1 MVYQSLKALSITDI
15 MNYNWAFPYI
25 PKDSIQ
31 CIFELGARD
40 CEDSI
45 TLHNHFNCP
54 VTAFECNPDCIQECK
69 KTLQTSDKPITLVEA
84 AVFNEDT
91 NIAFPPFLRERYD
104 NIGSSSLFEI
114 DFVSSRTPADDDY
127 GKKDV
132 QGMIE
137 VKAIRLDSYIKET
150 NQVPDLICM
159 DIQEAELLALQGLGE
174 WIKRVKFI
182 ILEGSMKNT
191 YKGGCTFSD
200 VHQYLLA
207 HNFRF
212 VKSKTVHGLLPEQTQ
227 YFSFCDLLYVNNINV

>member
-1 MVYQSLKALSITDI
+1 

-25 PKDSIQ
+25 PKESVQ
-31 CIFELGARD
+31 CVFELGARD
-40 CEDSI
+40 CKDSI
-45 TLHNHFNCP
+45 TLQEHFNCP
-54 VTAFECNPDCIQECK
+54 VFAFECNPDCIAECK
-69 KTLQTSDKPITLVEA
+69 KTLQRTDKPITLLET

-91 NIAFPPFLRERYD
+91 TITFRPFLKERYD

-132 QGMIE
+132 QGMID
-137 VKAIRLDSYIKET
+137 VKAIRLDSFIKQ
-150 NQVPDLICM
+150 NNCIPDVICM

-174 WIKRVKFI
+174 MIKHVKFI
-182 ILEGSMKNT
+182 IFEGSMKNT

-200 VHQYLLA
+200 VHDYLVA

-212 VKSKTVHGLLPEQTQ
+212 ITSNMEGGNIPGRTE
-227 YFSFCDLLYVNNINV
+227 YFSFCDGLYVNNLYV